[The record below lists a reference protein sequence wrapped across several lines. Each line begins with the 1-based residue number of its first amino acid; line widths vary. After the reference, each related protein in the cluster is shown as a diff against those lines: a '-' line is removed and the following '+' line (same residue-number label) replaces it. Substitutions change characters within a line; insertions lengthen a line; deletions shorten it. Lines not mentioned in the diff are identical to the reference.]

1 MLLQVENLQTVLSSS
16 GGDVHAVNG
25 IDLHID
31 HGETVC
37 LVGESGSG
45 KSVTALSVMRLLPE
59 SVSHHPQGVVSM
71 GSEHGNEAV
80 DLLTL
85 DKNAMPTIRGRRIA
99 MIFQEP
105 MSSLNPVFTIGE
117 QISEAIQLTRP
128 GTTDARARKIAM
140 QALEDVRI
148 ENSRARFDDYPHR
161 LSGGQRQRV
170 MIAMAL
176 ACRSELLIADEPTTA
191 LDVTVQAGILDLI
204 KDLQR
209 STGMA
214 VLFITHDLGVVAQV
228 ADRVAVMKDGL
239 IVEQGLRDDVLYQ
252 PQHPYTQKLVNSL
265 PENLKKSPS
274 VIAGGGLLVE
284 TRDLQVHFPVR
295 SGLLRRIGSYIRA
308 VDGVSLK
315 INQGEIVALVG
326 ESGSGKS
333 TLGRAIVRLLEP
345 TGGSVYYEGAEIS
358 RLNRTAFRPLRTDLQ
373 IVFQDPLS
381 SLNPRLTIA
390 TTLTEPMAVH
400 HIGQSHEHRLQLAQ
414 QLMAD
419 VNLPGESIWRYPHEF
434 SGGQR
439 QRIGIARALAVK
451 PKLIVC
457 DEITSALDVSVQAEI
472 LQLLLKL
479 REEHGLTLLFIT
491 HNISVVEFISDRTAV
506 MHRGRL
512 VEVGP
517 TDLVCGDPQHAYTRS
532 LLDAVPRFGATG

>member
-1 MLLQVENLQTVLSSS
+1 MLLQVENLQTMLSSS
-16 GGDVHAVNG
+16 TGDIHAVKG
-25 IDLHID
+25 IDLQID
-31 HGETVC
+31 RGETVC

-45 KSVTALSVMRLLPE
+45 KSVTALSIMRLLPE
-59 SVSHHPQGVVSM
+59 SIANHPCGVVSLSSDN
-71 GSEHGNEAV
+71 GRQSI
-80 DLLTL
+80 DLLTIEN
-85 DKNAMPTIRGRRIA
+85 DQMTRVRGRRMA

-117 QISEAIQLTRP
+117 QIAEAIQLTQP
-128 GTTDARARKIAM
+128 GTTDSQARAV
-140 QALEDVRI
+140 ALSALRDVRI
-148 ENSRARFDDYPHR
+148 DDPESRFNDYPHR

-176 ACRSELLIADEPTTA
+176 ACKSELLIADEPTTA
-191 LDVTVQAGILDLI
+191 LDVTVQAGILELI
-204 KDLQR
+204 KDLQYT
-209 STGMA
+209 SGMA

-252 PQHPYTQKLVNSL
+252 PTHPYTQKLVDSL
-265 PENLKKSPS
+265 PENLQQPAAVRAS
-274 VIAGGGLLVE
+274 GELLVE
-284 TRDLQVHFPVR
+284 TRDLQVYFPVR
-295 SGLLRRIGSYIRA
+295 SGLLRRVTSRIRA
-308 VDGVSLK
+308 VDGVTLK
-315 INQGEIVALVG
+315 INRGEIVALVG

-345 TGGSVYYEGAEIS
+345 TGGSVYFEGKDITRIS
-358 RLNRTAFRPLRTDLQ
+358 KEAFRPLRTDLQ
-373 IVFQDPLS
+373 VVFQDPLS

-400 HIGQSHEHRLQLAQ
+400 RIGESNEHRIELAQ
-414 QLMAD
+414 QLMED
-419 VNLPGESIWRYPHEF
+419 VNLPADYIWRYPHEF

-472 LQLLLKL
+472 LELLLKL
-479 REEHGLTLLFIT
+479 REQHGLTLLFIT
-491 HNISVVEFISDRTAV
+491 HNISVVEYVSDRTAV

-512 VEVGP
+512 VESGP
-517 TDLVCGDPQHAYTRS
+517 TAEVCGNPRHAYTQA
-532 LLDAVPRFGATG
+532 LIDAVPRFGRN